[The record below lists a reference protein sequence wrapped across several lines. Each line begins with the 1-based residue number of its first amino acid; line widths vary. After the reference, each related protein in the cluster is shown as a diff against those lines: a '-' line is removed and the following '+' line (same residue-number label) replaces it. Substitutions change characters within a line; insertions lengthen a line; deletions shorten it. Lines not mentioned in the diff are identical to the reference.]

1 MTVNRV
7 DGDQA
12 TCLWSTE
19 EGNVLTGSFAIAV
32 LTAPITTPAADP
44 REPLPRPLR
53 PRSFRA
59 LNRHWTGG
67 SQQAK
72 MKAACRGLSADG

>member
-1 MTVNRV
+1 
-7 DGDQA
+7 
-12 TCLWSTE
+12 
-19 EGNVLTGSFAIAV
+19 VLTGSFAIAV
-32 LTAPITTPAADP
+32 LIAPITTPAADP

-72 MKAACRGLSADG
+72 MKAAC